1 MLWLTYHLGFYINV
15 SASEKKNSAGEN
27 LKFKGK
33 PLVTELLI
41 IFLTLRVVNYL
52 NIIH

>member
-15 SASEKKNSAGEN
+15 FASEKKFSRREPEI
-27 LKFKGK
+27 KVK
-33 PLVTELLI
+33 PLFIELLI

-52 NIIH
+52 NIVH